1 MIITNEMLGVVHVK
15 KELLERMMVTV
26 TIAMVLW
33 SMEMKLEL
41 LRARNVRWEK
51 FQGLTTTKDTS
62 DVGFA

>member
-15 KELLERMMVTV
+15 KELLERMMETV

-51 FQGLTTTKDTS
+51 FQGLTTAKDTS